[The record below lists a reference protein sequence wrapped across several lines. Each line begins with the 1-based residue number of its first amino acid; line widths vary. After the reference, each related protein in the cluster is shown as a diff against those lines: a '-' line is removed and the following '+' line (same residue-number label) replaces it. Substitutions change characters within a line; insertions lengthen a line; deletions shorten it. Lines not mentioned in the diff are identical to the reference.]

1 MKCNYKIKMK
11 KASLSWD
18 ELGKWVLFLILL
30 VVLIIVIVLVFG
42 GASGIWER
50 IKEVLRFGVS

>member
-1 MKCNYKIKMK
+1 MK